1 MKRLDQFINI
11 QRERMDSLEPREG
24 HFMRFQEK
32 LNHGRRSSL
41 TWFTRVA
48 AVVLA
53 AALISVNLIVFRNKG
68 IEPLSAELRET
79 EWFYTTQS
87 EKLISEIQN
96 NEFLDNTDKKLV
108 LNDIRNFDQEY
119 QSILSDLKKFPGD
132 ERLINAFI
140 DYHRSKIEFLEEI
153 VKQVNA
159 TIPISI

>member
-11 QRERMDSLEPREG
+11 QRERMDSHEPREG